1 MSWQHWMN
9 LELTP
14 IACMWLSNWWLSQGK
29 HLEKRVRVHKIK
41 KGQGLPSDCM
51 LSPVWLFAALWTVTP
66 PLPNTLECVAIS
78 SSRDLPQRGIKPLS
92 PVSPALQADPLL
104 LTPLITSSHYL
115 KFSPCHSLTMNLPLF
130 SLLNVFLPCPLE
142 KGMATHSS
150 ILAWKITWTEEPRGL

>member
-1 MSWQHWMN
+1 
-9 LELTP
+9 
-14 IACMWLSNWWLSQGK
+14 
-29 HLEKRVRVHKIK
+29 
-41 KGQGLPSDCM
+41 M
-51 LSPVWLFAALWTVTP
+51 LLFP
-66 PLPNTLECVAIS
+66 PPG
-78 SSRDLPQRGIKPLS
+78 DLPQRGIKPLS

-150 ILAWKITWTEEPRGL
+150 ILAWKITWTEEPARLQTMESMDVGLGELKELVMDREAWHVQFMGSQRVGQDWATELILILNVVDKIPGGIPPTSVNPWLMQVPSLS